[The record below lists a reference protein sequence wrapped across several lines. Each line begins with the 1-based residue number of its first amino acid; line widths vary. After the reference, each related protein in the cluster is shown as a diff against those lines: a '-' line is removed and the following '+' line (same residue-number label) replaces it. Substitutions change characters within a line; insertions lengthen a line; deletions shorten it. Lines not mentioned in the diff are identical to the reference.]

1 MQRRL
6 TPEQMDAPDAPRE
19 VLADALAY
27 LRWVNRRLG
36 GASALITNLQRWSV
50 SWPKGREIT
59 LLDVGT
65 GSGDIPL
72 EAVRWAR
79 SRGLALRV
87 TGIDNHATTVELARE
102 HCKDEPNV
110 EIVQASALDLRT
122 HFAAR
127 QFDYVHAGL
136 FLHHLRDVGVL
147 NVLAG
152 IERVANVG
160 VVWSDLHRSR
170 FHRVMVNA
178 FLIGANKMV
187 RHDARVSVEAGFTKR
202 EVLSYAK
209 RTDLS
214 FLRYRRAPLWYR
226 FTLAGERP
234 GIWTSRFGGEGAPP
248 LATTTA
254 PSPAAGAATP

>member
-6 TPEQMDAPDAPRE
+6 SPELMDAPDAPRKT
-19 VLADALAY
+19 LADALAY

-36 GASALITNLQRWSV
+36 GVRALVANLERWSV

-79 SRGLALRV
+79 SRGFSLRA
-87 TGIDNHATTVELARE
+87 TGIDNHATTVELARDY
-102 HCKDEPNV
+102 CKDEPGV
-110 EIVQASALDLRT
+110 EILQANALDLRT
-122 HFAAR
+122 RFATR

-136 FLHHLRDVGVL
+136 FLHHLRDLSVL
-147 NVLAG
+147 QVLAG
-152 IERVANVG
+152 MERVARVG

-178 FLIGANKMV
+178 FLIGANEMV
-187 RHDARVSVEAGFTKR
+187 RHDARVSVEAGFTRR
-202 EVLSYAK
+202 EVLSYAQ

-214 FLRYRRAPLWYR
+214 FARYRRAPLWYR

-234 GIWTSRFGGEGAPP
+234 GIWGTREGREGAPG
-248 LATTTA
+248 LVAGGQ
-254 PSPAAGAATP
+254 PARGIGADGP